1 MKKVRQI
8 FHSVLTFYRDGFRS
22 QTWGRPLIWRFV
34 PISQSLALGA
44 GFVLLV
50 SCGGQGGPKDRS
62 ALPVGV
68 FDSGTGGLT
77 VLEKI
82 LSLDAYDNATLAP
95 GADGIPDFAAEHF
108 QYLADQA
115 NMPYG
120 VYDAQG
126 KSDLLRAL
134 VREDARF
141 LLGKRYWKGAGE
153 ASPSGVK
160 APCKILVIACNTATA
175 YGLEDVRAMLD
186 SLGEGTKVIGVIN
199 AGVKAALDQ
208 LEGCREPFAVGVLAT
223 PGTISSGA
231 YERTIRAEV
240 SARGLT
246 VPVTVV
252 NQSGYGFAEAVD
264 AEPDYVNP
272 SLSEPRA
279 SYRGPRIGMA
289 DDCIREELLPV
300 YGFEDA
306 GLLYR
311 SAGPLKLDLQLNSA
325 ANYARFNLVS
335 LVERHRASGSRVPL
349 KAIILG
355 CTHYPFQ
362 QETLERTVA
371 ELRAYEGDG
380 SFPYRDLLSQDLVFI
395 DPARY
400 VAVECFE
407 ALKGDGL
414 LAAPGRARTVSG
426 YISVPAAGLDP
437 DWLGEGGGLTFEY
450 KYGRD
455 ATAADFGTRAVPFAD
470 DNISADTRARIRA
483 LLPCCAGELFP

>member
-1 MKKVRQI
+1 M
-8 FHSVLTFYRDGFRS
+8 
-22 QTWGRPLIWRFV
+22 
-34 PISQSLALGA
+34 
-44 GFVLLV
+44 
-50 SCGGQGGPKDRS
+50 
-62 ALPVGV
+62 
-68 FDSGTGGLT
+68 
-77 VLEKI
+77 
-82 LSLDAYDNATLAP
+82 
-95 GADGIPDFAAEHF
+95 
-108 QYLADQA
+108 
-115 NMPYG
+115 
-120 VYDAQG
+120 
-126 KSDLLRAL
+126 
-134 VREDARF
+134 
-141 LLGKRYWKGAGE
+141 
-153 ASPSGVK
+153 
-160 APCKILVIACNTATA
+160 
-175 YGLEDVRAMLD
+175 
-186 SLGEGTKVIGVIN
+186 
-199 AGVKAALDQ
+199 
-208 LEGCREPFAVGVLAT
+208 LAT

-240 SARGLT
+240 SARNLA

-279 SYRGPRIGMA
+279 SYRGPRIGTA

-437 DWLGEGGGLTFEY
+437 GWLGEGGGLTFEY

-455 ATAADFGTRAVPFAD
+455 ASAADFGTRAVPFAD

>member
-1 MKKVRQI
+1 MKNTDWRMRI
-8 FHSVLTFYRDGFRS
+8 LRTLVLAAGMA
-22 QTWGRPLIWRFV
+22 
-34 PISQSLALGA
+34 SLVA
-44 GFVLLV
+44 
-50 SCGGQGGPKDRS
+50 CGGRNGSKERS

-141 LLGKRYWKGAGE
+141 LLGERYWKDAGE
-153 ASPSGVK
+153 AAPSGVK
-160 APCKILVIACNTATA
+160 PPCKILVIACNTATA
-175 YGLEDVRAMLD
+175 YGLEDVRAMLEAQ
-186 SLGEGTKVIGVIN
+186 GGGTKVIGVIN
-199 AGVKAALDQ
+199 AGVKAALDR
-208 LEGCREPFAVGVLAT
+208 LEACQEPFAVGVLAT

-231 YERTIRAEV
+231 YERTIRAEL
-240 SARGLT
+240 SARSLT
-246 VPVTVV
+246 LPVTVV
-252 NQSGYGFAEAVD
+252 NQAGYGFAEAVD

-279 SYRGPRIGMA
+279 SYRGPRLGTA

-300 YGFEDA
+300 YGFEDR

-335 LVERHRASGSRVPL
+335 LVDRHRASGSGVPL

-362 QETLERTVA
+362 LETLERTLA
-371 ELRAYEGDG
+371 ELRAYEKDG
-380 SFPYRDLLSQDLVFI
+380 VFPYRDLLPEDLVFI

-400 VAVECFE
+400 VAIECFE
-407 ALKGDGL
+407 SLKADGL
-414 LAAPGRARTVSG
+414 LAAPGSGRTVAG

-437 DWLGEGGGLTFEY
+437 GWLGESGGLTFEY

-455 ATAADFGTRAVPFAD
+455 ASAADFGTRAVPFAD
-470 DNISADTRARIRA
+470 DNIPADTRARIRA

>member
-1 MKKVRQI
+1 MRI
-8 FHSVLTFYRDGFRS
+8 LRTLVLAAGIAS
-22 QTWGRPLIWRFV
+22 LI
-34 PISQSLALGA
+34 A
-44 GFVLLV
+44 
-50 SCGGQGGPKDRS
+50 CGGQGGSEDRS

-141 LLGKRYWKGAGE
+141 LLGERFWKDAGE

-186 SLGEGTKVIGVIN
+186 SLGGGTKVIGVIN

-208 LEGCREPFAVGVLAT
+208 LEACQEPFAVGVLAT

-272 SLSEPRA
+272 SLSEPRP
-279 SYRGPRIGMA
+279 SYRGPRIGTA
-289 DDCIREELLPV
+289 DDCIKEDLLPV
-300 YGFEDA
+300 YGFEDP

-362 QETLERTVA
+362 LETLERTLA
-371 ELRAYEGDG
+371 ELRDYETGG
-380 SFPYRDLLSQDLVFI
+380 IRPYRDLLPEDLVFI

-400 VAVECFE
+400 VAIECFE

-414 LAAPGRARTVSG
+414 LAAPRQSRTVSG

-437 DWLGEGGGLTFEY
+437 GWLGAGGGLSFEY

-455 ATAADFGTRAVPFAD
+455 ASATDFGTRAVPFAD
-470 DNISADTRARIRA
+470 DNIPADTRARIRA

>member
-1 MKKVRQI
+1 MRI
-8 FHSVLTFYRDGFRS
+8 LRT
-22 QTWGRPLIWRFV
+22 
-34 PISQSLALGA
+34 LA
-44 GFVLLV
+44 
-50 SCGGQGGPKDRS
+50 
-62 ALPVGV
+62 
-68 FDSGTGGLT
+68 
-77 VLEKI
+77 
-82 LSLDAYDNATLAP
+82 LDAYDNATLAP

-141 LLGKRYWKGAGE
+141 LLGKRYWKEAGE
-153 ASPSGVK
+153 ASPSGIK

-186 SLGEGTKVIGVIN
+186 SLGEGTKVIGV
-199 AGVKAALDQ
+199 
-208 LEGCREPFAVGVLAT
+208 LAT

-240 SARGLT
+240 ATRSLA

-279 SYRGPRIGMA
+279 SYRGPRIGTA
-289 DDCIREELLPV
+289 DDCIKEELLPV

-335 LVERHRASGSRVPL
+335 LVERHRSSGSRIPL

-380 SFPYRDLLSQDLVFI
+380 SFPYRELLAQDLVFI

-407 ALKGDGL
+407 VLKGDGL

-437 DWLGEGGGLTFEY
+437 GWLGESGGLSFAY

-455 ATAADFGTRAVPFAD
+455 ASAADFGTRAVPFAD
-470 DNISADTRARIRA
+470 DNLSADTRARIRA

>member
-1 MKKVRQI
+1 
-8 FHSVLTFYRDGFRS
+8 
-22 QTWGRPLIWRFV
+22 
-34 PISQSLALGA
+34 
-44 GFVLLV
+44 
-50 SCGGQGGPKDRS
+50 
-62 ALPVGV
+62 
-68 FDSGTGGLT
+68 
-77 VLEKI
+77 
-82 LSLDAYDNATLAP
+82 
-95 GADGIPDFAAEHF
+95 
-108 QYLADQA
+108 
-115 NMPYG
+115 
-120 VYDAQG
+120 
-126 KSDLLRAL
+126 
-134 VREDARF
+134 
-141 LLGKRYWKGAGE
+141 
-153 ASPSGVK
+153 
-160 APCKILVIACNTATA
+160 
-175 YGLEDVRAMLD
+175 
-186 SLGEGTKVIGVIN
+186 
-199 AGVKAALDQ
+199 
-208 LEGCREPFAVGVLAT
+208 
-223 PGTISSGA
+223 
-231 YERTIRAEV
+231 
-240 SARGLT
+240 
-246 VPVTVV
+246 
-252 NQSGYGFAEAVD
+252 
-264 AEPDYVNP
+264 
-272 SLSEPRA
+272 
-279 SYRGPRIGMA
+279 MA

-362 QETLERTVA
+362 QETLERTAA

-426 YISVPAAGLDP
+426 YISVPATGLDP
-437 DWLGEGGGLTFEY
+437 GWLGEGGGLTFEY

-455 ATAADFGTRAVPFAD
+455 ASAADFGTRAVPFAD

>member
-1 MKKVRQI
+1 MKNTDWRMRI
-8 FHSVLTFYRDGFRS
+8 LRTLVLAAGMA
-22 QTWGRPLIWRFV
+22 
-34 PISQSLALGA
+34 SLVA
-44 GFVLLV
+44 
-50 SCGGQGGPKDRS
+50 CGGRNGSKERS

-141 LLGKRYWKGAGE
+141 LLGERYWKDAGE
-153 ASPSGVK
+153 AAPSGVK
-160 APCKILVIACNTATA
+160 PPCKILVIACNTATA
-175 YGLEDVRAMLD
+175 YGLEDVRAMLEAQ
-186 SLGEGTKVIGVIN
+186 GGGTKVIGVIN
-199 AGVKAALDQ
+199 AGVKAALDR
-208 LEGCREPFAVGVLAT
+208 LEACQEPFAVGVLAT

-231 YERTIRAEV
+231 YERTIRAEL
-240 SARGLT
+240 SARSLT
-246 VPVTVV
+246 LPVTVV
-252 NQSGYGFAEAVD
+252 NQAGYGFAEAVD

-279 SYRGPRIGMA
+279 SYRGPRLGTA

-300 YGFEDA
+300 YGFEDR

-335 LVERHRASGSRVPL
+335 LVERHRASGSGVPL

-362 QETLERTVA
+362 LETLERTLA
-371 ELRAYEGDG
+371 ELRAYEKDG
-380 SFPYRDLLSQDLVFI
+380 VFPYRDLLPEDLVFI

-400 VAVECFE
+400 VAIECFE
-407 ALKGDGL
+407 SLKADGL
-414 LAAPGRARTVSG
+414 LAAPGSGRTVAG

-437 DWLGEGGGLTFEY
+437 GWLGAGGGLAFEY

-455 ATAADFGTRAVPFAD
+455 ASATDSGTRAVPFAD
-470 DNISADTRARIRA
+470 DNIPADTRARIRV